1 MSQNCL
7 VLGWGKDTL
16 PHRIHIHIMGTQEEE
31 KEKGTERSF
40 EGIIAQNF
48 PNLKKDIYIK
58 IQAQQVPTKMSLKKP
73 TLRNIKIRLSVTE
86 REPLNQQE

>member
-1 MSQNCL
+1 
-7 VLGWGKDTL
+7 
-16 PHRIHIHIMGTQEEE
+16 MGTQEEE